1 MPLVGEPERSGDRCP
16 EGIGTDRRPVV
27 DDIADTGSGRG
38 IQAPRPTGGVNA
50 GASPVRTRR
59 EEEQL
64 SGSRERCRTAAPS
77 PPKTTLPTLVPAAA
91 DGVATPLVPEP
102 HRAFPAANIVV
113 VLAKAPAEEALPGR
127 QPPLAAATLAA
138 AAALPPPEKASLGA
152 CAATLDTGALCTTA
166 AVRTPRVGGGCGC
179 CSCNCKGN
187 IAAAGAGMRRGDMGS
202 LPSAPLDA
210 DLPGNTLTGA
220 VLPVAGTQ
228 LGAAN
233 PGDAANLGV
242 MLAVPPPTT
251 DSAHKVTPHPQQIS
265 PFWCLWPSLP
275 FACASSVGLAPAAVD
290 DNATTPDEDGA
301 ADPES

>member
-1 MPLVGEPERSGDRCP
+1 MAGRWICATDDSAIDGMPLVGEPERSGDRCP

-27 DDIADTGSGRG
+27 DDIADTESGRG

-50 GASPVRTRR
+50 G
-59 EEEQL
+59 
-64 SGSRERCRTAAPS
+64 APS

-91 DGVATPLVPEP
+91 DGVATPLAPEP

-113 VLAKAPAEEALPGR
+113 VLAKAPVEEALPGR

-166 AVRTPRVGGGCGC
+166 AVRTPRVGRVGGGCGC

-187 IAAAGAGMRRGDMGS
+187 IAAAGAGMRRGDMGC

-228 LGAAN
+228 LGAAK

-242 MLAVPPPTT
+242 VLAVPPPTT